1 MGSAI
6 FAFLAAGTFKTTEE
20 AQAKICPA
28 HKTYLPDPEE
38 QEIYERLYA
47 AYRRR
52 YLVFGD
58 PKCEAM
64 GDVLPTLIWT
74 VESVRREAVSP
85 SLVS

>member
-6 FAFLAAGTFKTTEE
+6 FAFLAAGTFKTAEE

-28 HKTYLPDPEE
+28 HKTYLPDPVE

-47 AYRRR
+47 AYRRL
-52 YLVFGD
+52 YFAFGD
-58 PKCEAM
+58 PKSEPM
-64 GDVLPTLIWT
+64 GDVLPTLIRT
-74 VESVRREAVSP
+74 AESVRREAVSP